1 MCMTGRK
8 YFTGPANRNGVSIDG
23 LFFNIEI
30 DSEETDLARDNS
42 R

>member
-8 YFTGPANRNGVSIDG
+8 YFTGPANRNSVSIYG

-42 R
+42 H